1 MPRIDAAKQFFITL
15 LLPLA
20 AIVGS
25 VQVFRLLLLP
35 SIQSLFHLDDSATS
49 LLRRTGIF
57 LCVFTA
63 YWAYVKFYEK
73 RAATELRVAPIGIA
87 AGAILGALLILIA
100 TLPMFAFGV
109 YQVTSYRGPQ
119 AGLFGVAA
127 VILIAAFMEE
137 VIYRGVLF
145 RALEEAIGTN
155 WALWLQAL
163 IFSAAHIGNNS
174 DADIAVTLWN
184 IMSVTLIGAL
194 WTYIFI
200 QTRNL
205 WIVAANH
212 AAWNYAII
220 LTGTPLSGIDA
231 WRSVAPFDSTYHGPF
246 WLSGGVYG
254 PEDSIVTIFVVIVCL
269 VIQMK
274 MQRKSKREALAA
286 NLDSAIARVTLHQ
299 PEAT

>member
-1 MPRIDAAKQFFITL
+1 LSRIHAAKHFFIKL
-15 LLPLA
+15 LLPLM

-35 SIQSLFHLDDSATS
+35 GIQSLFNLNESATS

-57 LCVFTA
+57 LCVLTA

-73 RAATELRVAPIGIA
+73 RVATELRVAPVGIA

-119 AGLFGVAA
+119 SGLFGVAA
-127 VILIAAFMEE
+127 VIWIAAFLEE
-137 VIYRGVLF
+137 VVYRGVLF
-145 RALEEAIGTN
+145 RALEEAVGTN

-163 IFSAAHIGNNS
+163 IFSVAHIGNNS
-174 DADIAVTLWN
+174 DATLYATLWS
-184 IMSVTLIGAL
+184 IVAVTLIGAF

-205 WIVAANH
+205 WIVTANH

-231 WRSVAPFDSTYHGPF
+231 WRSVAPFETSIHGPS
-246 WLSGGVYG
+246 WLSGGIFG
-254 PEDSIVTIFVVIVCL
+254 PEDSIVTIIVVIVCL

-274 MQRKSKREALAA
+274 MQRKSKRETPAVS
-286 NLDSAIARVTLHQ
+286 LDSRI
-299 PEAT
+299 

>member
-1 MPRIDAAKQFFITL
+1 MPRIDAAKHFFITL

-20 AIVGS
+20 AIVAS

-35 SIQSLFHLDDSATS
+35 GIQSLFHLDESATS

-57 LCVFTA
+57 LCVLMA
-63 YWAYVKFYEK
+63 YWGYVKFYEK
-73 RAATELRVAPIGIA
+73 RAVTELHIAPIGIA
-87 AGAILGALLILIA
+87 IGALSGALLIVIA
-100 TLPMFAFGV
+100 TLPLFVFGV
-109 YQVTSYRGPQ
+109 YEVTFYRGPQ
-119 AGLFGVAA
+119 SGLFGVAA
-127 VILIAAFMEE
+127 VILIAAFLEE
-137 VIYRGVLF
+137 VVYRGILF
-145 RALEEAIGTN
+145 RALEKALGTT
-155 WALWLQAL
+155 WALWLQSVV
-163 IFSAAHIGNNS
+163 FSAAHIGNNS
-174 DADIAVTLWN
+174 NADIAETLWN
-184 IMSVTLIGAL
+184 LVSGTLIGAL

-254 PEDSIVTIFVVIVCL
+254 PEDSIITIFIVIVCL
-269 VIQMK
+269 AIQMHI
-274 MQRKSKREALAA
+274 QRNSKSSKPAI
-286 NLDSAIARVTLHQ
+286 NLDGTI
-299 PEAT
+299 